1 MRAVVRRTRLIGTI
15 VVVSILVAL
24 VLFFIEP
31 SRYRATADV
40 VVSVQSTPTGSRIA
54 AVEQAVSDFEGA
66 LRSSIVAQR
75 VAAATGVPMQ
85 EIAGHFDTKQLFG
98 SAVVEISYV
107 ATDPDAGEQ
116 VVAAASREAL
126 VVLLSAQLGPVAQL
140 RDLAQTAADHAND
153 DYVAFLGDAGVLV
166 PQAVFESKTRRMIDL
181 DDAINGALAE
191 GDEERAA
198 DLQEQLDRLR
208 EIWTPLVGEY
218 ESLQQARLRAFQS
231 RAEAESA
238 YTSATAA
245 LDAAREGAST
255 TVAAAVPMPRVPQL
269 VRRLL
274 TVVVVATALAIAMI
288 IALELLLPAGRRTRA
303 VAARSP
309 DRVASAPVAGAS
321 GEGARAPSRPGGASG
336 SSKAKRR
343 RRRRQ
348 GGSGGPQQGGSGG
361 PQPVPAERVAAQRSR
376 STEPPPDAS

>member
-31 SRYRATADV
+31 SRYRAAADV

-75 VAAATGVPMQ
+75 VAAATGVPME
-85 EIAGHFDTKQLFG
+85 EIGGHFDTKQLFG
-98 SAVVEISYV
+98 SAVVEVSYV

-126 VVLLSAQLGPVAQL
+126 VVLLTAQLGPVAQL
-140 RDLAQTAADHAND
+140 RDIAQATSVRLND
-153 DYVAFLGDAGVLV
+153 QYVAFLNEAEVLV

-181 DDAINGALAE
+181 EDAISGALAE
-191 GDEERAA
+191 GDQERA
-198 DLQEQLDRLR
+198 DRLQEQLDRVR
-208 EIWTPLVGEY
+208 EHWTPLVGEY
-218 ESLQQARLRAFQS
+218 EALQQARLRANQNS
-231 RAEAESA
+231 AAAESA
-238 YTSATAA
+238 YTTATAA
-245 LDAAREGAST
+245 LEAAREGSST
-255 TVAAAVPMPRVPQL
+255 TVASAVPMPRVPQL

-274 TVVVVATALAIAMI
+274 TVVVLATGLAIAMI
-288 IALELLLPAGRRTRA
+288 IALELLLPGGRRTRTVA
-303 VAARSP
+303 VRSS
-309 DRVASAPVAGAS
+309 DRVARAPVAGAS
-321 GEGARAPSRPGGASG
+321 GEGARAPSRPGGGSG
-336 SSKAKRR
+336 SPKAKRR

-361 PQPVPAERVAAQRSR
+361 PQPVPAERLTAQRSR
-376 STEPPPDAS
+376 STEPPPDAG